1 MRSILVVAHKTL
13 GGPRLLEE
21 VGRRMEGDGC
31 RVHLLVPMNHPMGS
45 FSEASCHASAE
56 KVLEEGERRIRELDS
71 AGRSDVTGEVGDP
84 NPVYAT
90 QVLKNRGEQFDEI
103 LISTLPRGISR
114 WLLRDA
120 PGKIARV
127 YPGIPIVHVVAEAE
141 SVTT

>member
-1 MRSILVVAHKTL
+1 MRRILVVAHKTL

-21 VGRRMEGDGC
+21 VGRRMHDEEC

-56 KVLEEGERRIRELDS
+56 RVLEEGERRIRELDS

-90 QVLKNRGEQFDEI
+90 QVLKNRGEVFDEI
-103 LISTLPRGISR
+103 VVSTLPKGISR
-114 WLLRDA
+114 WLLRDV
-120 PGKIARV
+120 PGKMARV
-127 YPGIPIVHVVAEAE
+127 YPGIPILHVMADAEPA
-141 SVTT
+141 TT